1 VPDPTA
7 RRVRDDGDAPILALQ
22 EAPGHLIRRLQQRH
36 TLLWSHEFNGDL
48 TGPQYAVVSA
58 IGADHGLDQR
68 TVGRRASLDKS
79 STADIVAR
87 LEGLGWLRFAKDP
100 ADGRRKSLRLTP
112 LARAGLGEITR
123 RVGLV
128 QERLLAPLAPD
139 TVQAFLTA
147 LQLVAYAGEPPVAG
161 RAEEQ
166 VLLLGSTPGHLIRR
180 AQQVHTVAWSEEV
193 GRTLTA
199 PQYAVLSALWA
210 HPEGIDQ
217 TAGAELASVDKS
229 SMADIVARL
238 VNRGWVART
247 RDPAD
252 ARRRL
257 LGLTDHVRDDLL
269 ELTPA
274 VQRVQ
279 EHLLRPL
286 SSIEDRTGF
295 LRGLRTLAFA
305 DDIEPVPQL
314 PTASAP
320 G

>member
-1 VPDPTA
+1 MPDLMAP
-7 RRVRDDGDAPILALQ
+7 RGRNDSDAPILALQ
-22 EAPGHLIRRLQQRH
+22 EAPGHLIRRAQQRH
-36 TLLWSHEFNGDL
+36 TLLWSREFNGDL
-48 TGPQYAVVSA
+48 TGPQYAVISA
-58 IGADHGLDQR
+58 IGTDDGLDQR
-68 TVGRRASLDKS
+68 AVGRRASLDKS
-79 STADIVAR
+79 SVADIVAR

-112 LARAGLGEITR
+112 LARTALGEVTR

-139 TVQAFLTA
+139 TVHAFLTT
-147 LQLVAYAGEPPVAG
+147 LRLVAYAGELPVAG
-161 RAEEQ
+161 RAEQQ

-180 AQQVHTVAWSEEV
+180 AQQVHTVAWNDEV

-199 PQYAVLSALWA
+199 PQYAVLSALWT

-217 TAGAELASVDKS
+217 STGAELASVDKS

-238 VNRGWVART
+238 MKRGWVAGT

-257 LGLTDHVRDDLL
+257 LGLTDAVRDDLL

-274 VQRVQ
+274 IQRVQ
-279 EHLLRPL
+279 ERLLRPL
-286 SSIEDRTGF
+286 SSDGDRATF
-295 LRGLRTLAFA
+295 LSGLRALALS
-305 DDIEPVPQL
+305 DDAEPD
-314 PTASAP
+314 TAAID
-320 G
+320 

>member
-1 VPDPTA
+1 MPNPTA
-7 RRVRDDGDAPILALQ
+7 RRVRPASDAPILALQ
-22 EAPGHLIRRLQQRH
+22 EAPGHLIRRSQQRH

-58 IGADHGLDQR
+58 IGADSGLDQR
-68 TVGRRASLDKS
+68 AVGRRASLDKS

-87 LEGLGWLRFAKDP
+87 LEGLGWLRFAKDA

-112 LARAGLGEITR
+112 LARTALGEVTHR
-123 RVGLV
+123 AGRV
-128 QERLLAPLAPD
+128 QERLLAPLAPG
-139 TVQAFLTA
+139 TIEAFVAA
-147 LQLVAYAGEPPVAG
+147 LRLVAYSGEPPVDG
-161 RAEEQ
+161 RAVEQ
-166 VLLLGSTPGHLIRR
+166 VLLLGNTPGHLIRR
-180 AQQVHTVAWSEEV
+180 AQQVHTVAWSKEV
-193 GRTLTA
+193 GTTLTA

-238 VNRGWVART
+238 VKRGWVVRT

-257 LGLTDHVRDDLL
+257 LALTDPVRDELL

-279 EHLLRPL
+279 DQLLEPL
-286 SSIEDRTGF
+286 SSIAARRRF
-295 LRGLRTLAFA
+295 LRGLRLLAFA
-305 DDIEPVPQL
+305 DD
-314 PTASAP
+314 AS
-320 G
+320 GLS